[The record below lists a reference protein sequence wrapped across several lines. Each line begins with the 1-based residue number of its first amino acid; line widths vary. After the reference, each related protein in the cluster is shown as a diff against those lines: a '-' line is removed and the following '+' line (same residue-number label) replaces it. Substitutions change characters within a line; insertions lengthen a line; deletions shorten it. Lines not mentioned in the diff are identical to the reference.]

1 MVTGSRGKVTGQSQI
16 MGPNK
21 SRWAHFNVEL
31 FHFVLY
37 VVALSEAVNQINAT
51 LNKGKMV

>member
-1 MVTGSRGKVTGQSQI
+1 MVMGSRGKVTDQSQI

-31 FHFVLY
+31 LHFVLY
-37 VVALSEAVNQINAT
+37 VVALSEAIKST
-51 LNKGKMV
+51 LNEGKMV